1 MARKRN
7 TVRTRL
13 MQICEIGLH
22 VILREAKDL

>member
-7 TVRTRL
+7 TRTRL